1 MFPDFYRMVVVGGS
15 MDRILD
21 FIAVYWKPVFEIALL
36 AAFFY
41 YILLLFRGTR
51 GAAVLTGFIIVL
63 LGITGLTQIF
73 QLDVINWILSRFLA
87 FLAIAVLVIFQP
99 ELRRAFAELGSRQF
113 FTGSKQR
120 GEMID
125 VLVETARSLSQKR
138 CGGLMAVEREIGFRG
153 VADTGVPI
161 GAKATP
167 ELLTT
172 IFFPNT
178 PLHDGGVILRGDQI
192 AAAACVFPLT
202 QRQGLSASTGMRH
215 RAAMG
220 LTEDSDAV
228 VVVVSEETGE
238 ISVAHRGHLVQGL
251 DPDGLRAFLTTTLTS
266 STRRSNWLASL
277 VRRFFSTLIVRESTA
292 ETEEEPSRTEV
303 SVSDEAPQREAT
315 AARERQEQGE
325 PRH

>member
-1 MFPDFYRMVVVGGS
+1 MEV
-15 MDRILD
+15 ILD
-21 FIAVYWKPVFEIALL
+21 FIGMYWKPVFEIGLL
-36 AAFFY
+36 AAFY
-41 YILLLFRGTR
+41 YYMFMLFRGTR

-63 LGITGLTQIF
+63 LFIVGVTQLF
-73 QLDVINWILSRFLA
+73 QLDVISWILSRFLT

-99 ELRRAFAELGSRQF
+99 ELRRALAEVGSRQF
-113 FTGSKQR
+113 FTSPKQSA
-120 GEMID
+120 EMID

-153 VADTGVPI
+153 VSETGVPI

-178 PLHDGGVILRGDQI
+178 PLHDGGVVLRGDQI
-192 AAAACVFPLT
+192 VAAACVFPLT
-202 QRQGLSASTGMRH
+202 QRKGLSASTGMRH

-251 DPDGLRAFLTTTLTS
+251 DADSLRAFLTTTLS
-266 STRRSNWLASL
+266 GGARRANWLADLARRIGSL
-277 VRRFFSTLIVRESTA
+277 L
-292 ETEEEPSRTEV
+292 
-303 SVSDEAPQREAT
+303 
-315 AARERQEQGE
+315 ARDQGSKEQGDADATGPFADRADGDGTE
-325 PRH
+325 SAEKEREEANH

>member
-1 MFPDFYRMVVVGGS
+1 

-21 FIAVYWKPVFEIALL
+21 FVAVYWKPVFEIALL

-41 YILLLFRGTR
+41 YMFLLFRGTR
-51 GAAVLTGFIIVL
+51 GAAVLTGFVIVL
-63 LGITGLTQIF
+63 LGIVGLTQIF
-73 QLDVINWILSRFLA
+73 QLDVISWILSRFFT

-99 ELRRAFAELGSRQF
+99 ELRRALAELGSRQL

-125 VLVETARSLSQKR
+125 VLVETARSLSQKH
-138 CGGLMAVEREIGFRG
+138 CGALMAVEREIGFRG

-161 GAKATP
+161 EAKATP

-178 PLHDGGVILRGDQI
+178 PLHDGGVVLRGDQI
-192 AAAACVFPLT
+192 VAAACVFPLT

-266 STRRSNWLASL
+266 MPRRGNWLVNL
-277 VRRFFSTLIVRESTA
+277 VRRLFGMLIVRESPGEA
-292 ETEEEPSRTEV
+292 EEGLAMTGE
-303 SVSDEAPQREAT
+303 SVDSHASDDEAGGPRE
-315 AARERQEQGE
+315 QQDQQGE
-325 PRH
+325 ARH

>member
-1 MFPDFYRMVVVGGS
+1 MMIVDWIQQSWRAVV
-15 MDRILD
+15 
-21 FIAVYWKPVFEIALL
+21 EIAIL
-36 AAFFY
+36 AVGIY
-41 YILLLFRGTR
+41 YAVMFVRGTR
-51 GAAVLTGFIIVL
+51 AAPVVTGFLMLLLALTLVTIALDLQVLSMLLKNFFTFFAVAVLI
-63 LGITGLTQIF
+63 
-73 QLDVINWILSRFLA
+73 
-87 FLAIAVLVIFQP
+87 IFQP
-99 ELRRAFAELGSRQF
+99 ELRRALADLGSRQF

-161 GAKATP
+161 EAKATP

-178 PLHDGGVILRGDQI
+178 PLHDGGVVLRGDQI
-192 AAAACVFPLT
+192 VAAACVFPLT

-251 DPDGLRAFLTTTLTS
+251 DSDGLRAFLTTTLTS
-266 STRRSNWLASL
+266 VGRRTNWLANL
-277 VRRFFSTLIVRESTA
+277 VPRFFGTLILRESTTGAGEHLGAA
-292 ETEEEPSRTEV
+292 EAESVREQHEAAKPRVRREPEG
-303 SVSDEAPQREAT
+303 EA
-315 AARERQEQGE
+315 
-325 PRH
+325 RH

>member
-1 MFPDFYRMVVVGGS
+1 ME
-15 MDRILD
+15 
-21 FIAVYWKPVFEIALL
+21 FIWEFVATYWKPVFEIALL

-41 YILLLFRGTR
+41 YMLLLFRGTR
-51 GAAVLTGFIIVL
+51 GAAVLTGFVIVL
-63 LGITGLTQIF
+63 LGIVGVTQIF

-99 ELRRAFAELGSRQF
+99 ELRRALAEVGSRQF
-113 FTGSKQR
+113 FTSPRQR

-125 VLVETARSLSQKR
+125 VLVEAARSLSQKR

-153 VADTGVPI
+153 VAETGVPI

-178 PLHDGGVILRGDQI
+178 PLHDGGVVLRGDQI
-192 AAAACVFPLT
+192 VSAACVFPLT
-202 QRQGLSASTGMRH
+202 QRQGLSASIGMRH

-220 LTEDSDAV
+220 LTEDTDAV
-228 VVVVSEETGE
+228 VVAVSEETGE

-251 DPDGLRAFLTTTLTS
+251 DPDGLRAFLGTTLTPVV
-266 STRRSNWLASL
+266 RRGTWLANL
-277 VRRFFSTLIVRESTA
+277 ARRILGSMVLREA
-292 ETEEEPSRTEV
+292 PGEAEQGLGAANEPFDEQAPGEETEKQPEQP
-303 SVSDEAPQREAT
+303 
-315 AARERQEQGE
+315 ERQGE
-325 PRH
+325 ARH

>member
-1 MFPDFYRMVVVGGS
+1 ME
-15 MDRILD
+15 RILE
-21 FIAVYWKPVFEIALL
+21 FIFAYWKTVFEIALL
-36 AAFFY
+36 ASFIY
-41 YILLLFRGTR
+41 YMFLLFRGTR
-51 GAAVLTGFIIVL
+51 GASVLTGFIIVL
-63 LGITGLTQIF
+63 LVIVGLTQLF
-73 QLDVINWILSRFLA
+73 QLDVISWILGRFFT

-99 ELRRAFAELGSRQF
+99 ELRRALAEVGSRQLF
-113 FTGSKQR
+113 SSPKQR

-153 VADTGVPI
+153 VAETGVPI

-178 PLHDGGVILRGDQI
+178 PLHDGGVVLRGDQI
-192 AAAACVFPLT
+192 VSAACVFPLT

-228 VVVVSEETGE
+228 AVVVSEETGE
-238 ISVAHRGHLVQGL
+238 ISVARRGNLVQGL
-251 DPDGLRAFLTTTLTS
+251 DPDGLRAFLATTLTS
-266 STRRSNWLASL
+266 VPRRTNWLAELGRRVFSSL
-277 VRRFFSTLIVRESTA
+277 PIREASPGTGDGIDGA
-292 ETEEEPSRTEV
+292 AGEGFEGHVADTETEHREERH
-303 SVSDEAPQREAT
+303 REA
-315 AARERQEQGE
+315 
-325 PRH
+325 RH

>member
-1 MFPDFYRMVVVGGS
+1 MELIREIVG
-15 MDRILD
+15 
-21 FIAVYWKPVFEIALL
+21 AYWKPVFEIGLL

-41 YILLLFRGTR
+41 YMFLLFRGTR
-51 GAAVLTGFIIVL
+51 GAAVLTGFVIVV
-63 LGITGLTQIF
+63 LGIVGVTQIF

-99 ELRRAFAELGSRQF
+99 ELRRALAQVGSRQF
-113 FTGSKQR
+113 FSSPQQR

-138 CGGLMAVEREIGFRG
+138 FGGLMAVEREIGFRG
-153 VADTGVPI
+153 VAETGVPI

-178 PLHDGGVILRGDQI
+178 PLHDGGVVLRGDQI
-192 AAAACVFPLT
+192 VSAACVFPLT
-202 QRQGLSASTGMRH
+202 QRQGLSASIGMRH

-220 LTEDSDAV
+220 LTEDTDAV
-228 VVVVSEETGE
+228 VVAVSEETGD

-251 DPDGLRAFLTTTLTS
+251 DPDALRAFLTTTLTS
-266 STRRSNWLASL
+266 GARRGNWLVNLA
-277 VRRFFSTLIVRESTA
+277 RRFLGSMVLREAPSEA
-292 ETEEEPSRTEV
+292 EPGLGAGNESFAGPAAELETET
-303 SVSDEAPQREAT
+303 
-315 AARERQEQGE
+315 RQEQPEGHGE
-325 PRH
+325 ARP

>member
-1 MFPDFYRMVVVGGS
+1 MEL
-15 MDRILD
+15 IQE
-21 FIAVYWKPVFEIALL
+21 FIAAYWKPVFEIALL
-36 AAFFY
+36 TAFIY
-41 YILLLFRGTR
+41 YMFLLFRGTR
-51 GAAVLTGFIIVL
+51 GAAVLTGFVIVL
-63 LGITGLTQIF
+63 LVIVGLTQLF
-73 QLDVINWILSRFLA
+73 QLDVISWILSRFFT

-99 ELRRAFAELGSRQF
+99 ELRRALAEVGSRQLF
-113 FTGSKQR
+113 SSPKQR

-153 VADTGVPI
+153 VAETGVPI

-178 PLHDGGVILRGDQI
+178 PLHDGGVVLRGDQI
-192 AAAACVFPLT
+192 VAAACVFPLT

-251 DPDGLRAFLTTTLTS
+251 DPDGLRAFLMTTLTS
-266 STRRSNWLASL
+266 GVRRINWLGELGRRVFNSLGVRETPSGAEEGIETKVEGFEGQDASAEAEHDEEGRKE
-277 VRRFFSTLIVRESTA
+277 VRR
-292 ETEEEPSRTEV
+292 
-303 SVSDEAPQREAT
+303 
-315 AARERQEQGE
+315 
-325 PRH
+325 

>member
-1 MFPDFYRMVVVGGS
+1 ME
-15 MDRILD
+15 IIQE
-21 FIAVYWKPVFEIALL
+21 FIAAYWKPVFEIALL
-36 AAFFY
+36 AAFIY
-41 YILLLFRGTR
+41 YMFLLFRGTR
-51 GAAVLTGFIIVL
+51 GAAVLTGFVIVL
-63 LGITGLTQIF
+63 LVIVGLTQLF
-73 QLDVINWILSRFLA
+73 QLDVISWILGRFFT

-99 ELRRAFAELGSRQF
+99 ELRRALAEVGSRQLF
-113 FTGSKQR
+113 ASPKQR

-153 VADTGVPI
+153 VAETGVPI

-178 PLHDGGVILRGDQI
+178 PLHDGGVVLRGDQI
-192 AAAACVFPLT
+192 VAAACVFPLT

-266 STRRSNWLASL
+266 VPRRSNWLAELGRRVFRSL
-277 VRRFFSTLIVRESTA
+277 GVRELPSEIEEGIDNKVEGFEGHDADTEA
-292 ETEEEPSRTEV
+292 EHSEERRK
-303 SVSDEAPQREAT
+303 EAR
-315 AARERQEQGE
+315 R
-325 PRH
+325 

>member
-1 MFPDFYRMVVVGGS
+1 MELM
-15 MDRILD
+15 LD
-21 FIAVYWKPVFEIALL
+21 FIAAYWKPVFEIGLL

-41 YILLLFRGTR
+41 YTFLLFRGTR

-63 LGITGLTQIF
+63 LGIVGVTQVF
-73 QLDVINWILSRFLA
+73 QLDVINWIFSRILA

-99 ELRRAFAELGSRQF
+99 ELRRALAEVGSRQF
-113 FTGSKQR
+113 FWSPKQR
-120 GEMID
+120 GQMID

-153 VADTGVPI
+153 ITETGVLI

-178 PLHDGGVILRGDQI
+178 PLHDGGVVLRGDEI
-192 AAAACVFPLT
+192 VAAACVFPLT
-202 QRQGLSASTGMRH
+202 QRRGLSASTGMRH

-220 LTEDSDAV
+220 LTEETDAV

-251 DPDGLRAFLTTTLTS
+251 DVDGLNAFLTTTLTS
-266 STRRSNWLASL
+266 VSRRSSWLADL
-277 VRRFFSTLIVRESTA
+277 ARRIFGNPLIRET
-292 ETEEEPSRTEV
+292 V
-303 SVSDEAPQREAT
+303 
-315 AARERQEQGE
+315 AREDGSGGPAEMFESQDSSH
-325 PRH
+325 PREHSGKHHEGAKS

>member
-1 MFPDFYRMVVVGGS
+1 
-15 MDRILD
+15 MDLILD
-21 FIAVYWKPVFEIALL
+21 FIAAYWKPVFEIALL

-41 YILLLFRGTR
+41 YMFQLFRGTR
-51 GAAVLTGFIIVL
+51 GAAVLTGFVIVL
-63 LGITGLTQIF
+63 LGIVGVTQIF
-73 QLDVINWILSRFLA
+73 QLDVINWILSRFFA

-99 ELRRAFAELGSRQF
+99 ELRRALAEVGSRQF
-113 FTGSKQR
+113 FSSSKQR

-153 VADTGVPI
+153 VMETGVPI

-178 PLHDGGVILRGDQI
+178 PLHDGGVVLRGDEI
-192 AAAACVFPLT
+192 IAAACVFPLT
-202 QRQGLSASTGMRH
+202 QRRGLSASTGMRH

-220 LTEDSDAV
+220 LTEETDAV

-251 DPDGLRAFLTTTLTS
+251 DVDGLSAFLTTTLAPVS
-266 STRRSNWLASL
+266 RRANWLVDMTRRLFGSSMLEETADKGDGSDHPGDVFGSEPASQ
-277 VRRFFSTLIVRESTA
+277 SA
-292 ETEEEPSRTEV
+292 EHSEQHHEEAKP
-303 SVSDEAPQREAT
+303 
-315 AARERQEQGE
+315 
-325 PRH
+325 